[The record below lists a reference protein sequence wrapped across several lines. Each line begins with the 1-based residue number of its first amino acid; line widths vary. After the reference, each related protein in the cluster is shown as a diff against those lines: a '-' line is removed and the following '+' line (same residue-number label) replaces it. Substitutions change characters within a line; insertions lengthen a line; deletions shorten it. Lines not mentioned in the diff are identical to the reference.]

1 MHAKPYSTKHNNH
14 YAIVLWSFGLVLSIS
29 MGLALALSIYPVVI
43 FLFVAIAGFALII
56 YPHVGMWVVI
66 IGALVASGMVD
77 LYAPFLKPIVWG
89 LALLSIILSVIA
101 LTKSF
106 FEPKSLFEYKSYFDK
121 KLSQARGQYSLKDAD
136 HLIRITLLFVF
147 SVVVSSLINWHGVSG
162 FLVGLKGYFQ
172 VWGLLIAIYY
182 LTKDV
187 IQAQKLILFFLL
199 LGILQ
204 IPAVLHQFLVL
215 VPKRSALIFAEHGIV
230 AGDIVAGTFGGS
242 MTGGGRSSNLA
253 LLSVLCVTIML
264 AKWRAGITSGLL
276 AAVSSI
282 VFLAPMFIS
291 EAKIFLVLLPIA
303 LFLLFKERI
312 LSNPLK
318 AITGLLALLV
328 FLVSIFFAYSL
339 LPGAKSQRVK
349 SIDNMIEQNLSYN
362 IGKKGYGNYSLNR
375 STVYPFWLNEQID
388 HNKILNTIIGY
399 GPGSSSGGTALND
412 KSLAFSQYKGFGIGL
427 TGLSALLW
435 EVGIL
440 GTSFAILMFYLA
452 FQLGSKMVK
461 KWQGTTHW
469 PLIKAAQISIPLF
482 AFSLLHNNYF
492 VFDISFQTMFVVVV
506 AYLMV
511 MAKLKTNTAETTDTT
526 LNTVNPWASSQH
538 V

>member
-1 MHAKPYSTKHNNH
+1 MHTKSYSTKHNT
-14 YAIVLWSFGLVLSIS
+14 YPTIMLWSFGLVLSIL
-29 MGLALALSIYPVVI
+29 MGLALALSVYPIVI
-43 FLFVAIAGFALII
+43 FLFVAIAGLALII
-56 YPHVGMWVVI
+56 YPRVGMWAVI
-66 IGALVASGMVD
+66 VGALVVSGMVD

-89 LALLSIILSVIA
+89 LALLSIILSIIA

-106 FEPKSLFEYKSYFDK
+106 FEQKFIHKLKQKSV
-121 KLSQARGQYSLKDAD
+121 KDSN
-136 HLIRITLLFVF
+136 HLIKISLLFVF
-147 SVVVSSLINWHGVSG
+147 SVVMSSLINWHGVSS

-172 VWGLLIAIYY
+172 VWGLLIAIFY

-187 IQAQKLILFFLL
+187 NQAKKLILFFLI
-199 LGILQ
+199 LGVLQ

-253 LLSVLCVTIML
+253 LLCVLCVTIML
-264 AKWRAGITSGLL
+264 AKWRAGLSSGVL
-276 AAVSSI
+276 AASASI
-282 VFLAPMFIS
+282 LFLAPMFIS

-318 AITGLLALLV
+318 AFTGLLALLV

-375 STVYPFWLNEQID
+375 TTVYPFWLNEQID
-388 HNKILNTIIGY
+388 NKKILNTIVGY

-412 KSLAFSQYKGFGIGL
+412 DSLAFSRYKGFGIGL

-440 GTSFAILMFYLA
+440 GTTCALLMFYMA
-452 FQLGSKMVK
+452 YRLGSKMVK
-461 KWQGTTHW
+461 KWQGTPHW
-469 PLIKAAQISIPLF
+469 PLIKSAQISIPLF

-492 VFDISFQTMFVVVV
+492 VFDISFQTMFVVII
-506 AYLMV
+506 AYLVV
-511 MAKLKTNTAETTDTT
+511 MSKLKISMPDTNNLQ
-526 LNTVNPWASSQH
+526 LNAA
-538 V
+538 

>member
-1 MHAKPYSTKHNNH
+1 M
-14 YAIVLWSFGLVLSIS
+14 LWSFGVILSIL

-43 FLFVAIAGFALII
+43 LLFVAIAGLGLII
-56 YPHVGMWVVI
+56 YPRVGMWVVI
-66 IGALVASGMVD
+66 VGALVASGMVD

-89 LALLSIILSVIA
+89 LALLSIILSIIA

-106 FEPKSLFEYKSYFDK
+106 FEK
-121 KLSQARGQYSLKDAD
+121 KLKQAHGQKSVKDAD
-136 HLIRITLLFVF
+136 YLIRITLLFVF

-172 VWGLLIAIYY
+172 VWGLLIAIFY
-182 LTKDV
+182 LTKDAN
-187 IQAQKLILFFLL
+187 QAQKLILFFLL

-253 LLSVLCVTIML
+253 LLCVLCVTIML
-264 AKWRAGITSGLL
+264 AKWRAGLTSGML
-276 AAVSSI
+276 AASASI
-282 VFLAPMFIS
+282 VFIAPMFIS

-375 STVYPFWLNEQID
+375 TTVYPFWLNEQTEGG
-388 HNKILNTIIGY
+388 KVLNTIIGY
-399 GPGSSSGGTALND
+399 GPGSSSGGTTLND

-440 GTSFAILMFYLA
+440 GTSLALLMFYMA
-452 FQLGSKMVK
+452 YRLGSKMAT
-461 KWQGTTHW
+461 KWQATPHW
-469 PLIKAAQISIPLF
+469 PLIKSAQISIPLF

-492 VFDISFQTMFVVVV
+492 VFDISFQTMFVVIV
-506 AYLMV
+506 AYLVV
-511 MAKLKTNTAETTDTT
+511 MTKLKISMPDTNNLQSKA
-526 LNTVNPWASSQH
+526 A
-538 V
+538 